1 MDPLRMSSHSPS
13 DLTGLVL
20 HLDGWGELQPLTLRF
35 YKDRTKV
42 VHIGRKSAQ
51 NSGEYVATDDRALFR
66 CAVVSRQHAKLIFTE
81 HGNVSVTDLGSHHGT
96 HLLKSGETTSKSLP
110 AQVAHTLADG
120 DTIIF
125 GKSVIRDD
133 SQVRPV
139 VARIELEYSSPPE
152 LPSPT
157 TCAKD
162 LPEQQGSKGSGRY
175 GVYVSSS
182 SSSSDD
188 ESDNDSVVYLHS
200 SPPTRRSHSSNFL
213 PSFQSLRSANF
224 SLDSIRSSMNADLFC
239 VLPPIHTLSSASVSP
254 SSSVQEISPIAE
266 HFARGGPSASASS
279 TVGGIGLHTDPEVIG
294 AWPKTPVLSRSRSGT
309 PFPRGS
315 PSTSSKPS
323 EDRADTH
330 AFPVEDIGHTIAN
343 VDAEV
348 DMPIDKPDEQLEQAH
363 AISQPSIECSAN
375 LDDSQSSLAPETE
388 GAQND
393 NEVVGGGAVQV
404 NEVDLPPATV
414 GESELISERIVEDV
428 PVDEAESNVQPEVAD
443 TVVETNTVS
452 VEVPTTT
459 ESKSPTFISPDAWA
473 SMKASVTAI
482 EELRRKAEEDL
493 AAIKAAHAETEL
505 TLAKLKENVTMVGL
519 IHSQF
524 RAGLPHLVQTTTL
537 KRKRPIEDDDDDS
550 VALDSVPSS
559 VLLLPVAPVQAPAKR
574 RRVMRFVS
582 KVAQTTAIASVGAVA
597 AWSALAFS

>member
-343 VDAEV
+343 VDAE
-348 DMPIDKPDEQLEQAH
+348 
-363 AISQPSIECSAN
+363 PSIECSAN

-428 PVDEAESNVQPEVAD
+428 PVDEAESNVVQPEVAD

-505 TLAKLKENVTMVGL
+505 TLAKLKENVTM
-519 IHSQF
+519 
-524 RAGLPHLVQTTTL
+524 TTTL